1 MKKDKKSK
9 EAAVPPTV
17 SRTVD
22 RFDLEQQIM
31 QCWSMV
37 DDLKSFVASGASTDE
52 LRALATV
59 YERKFDILFETF
71 STMVSEHQFADHL
84 RQGPQI

>member
-1 MKKDKKSK
+1 MKKDKKLK
-9 EAAVPPTV
+9 AAAVPK
-17 SRTVD
+17 TVD

-37 DDLKSFVASGASTDE
+37 DDLKQFVEAGASTDE
-52 LRALATV
+52 LRALAKV

-71 STMVSEHQFADHL
+71 STMISEGHFAEHI
-84 RQGPQI
+84 RQDPQI